1 MSDDDALLR
10 IALHV
15 YHGMDVDVAV
25 GLLKRLH
32 PHLYRVRDFLV
43 VVEQNLLAD
52 NLRHEETGWLVG
64 QLVLVEERRRVG
76 QKLLD
81 ATHEHIDAELVLG

>member
-10 IALHV
+10 VALHV
-15 YHGMDVDVAV
+15 YHGVYVDVAV

-32 PHLYRVRDFLV
+32 LDLYRVRNLLV

-52 NLRHEETGWLVG
+52 YLRHEETGWFVG
-64 QLVLVEERRRVG
+64 QLVLVEERR
-76 QKLLD
+76 
-81 ATHEHIDAELVLG
+81 